1 MCQLPVKIPH
11 RGVEATFKSNDQHSE
26 RANAISRHGIAPR
39 SQGWP
44 GEAAAIFWTRE
55 TGGPLK
61 TANSAGFRFTET
73 SENGVVVIRGSV
85 QWIALVVVLGILGIC
100 GRGG

>member
-1 MCQLPVKIPH
+1 MQAVHGSPPH
-11 RGVEATFKSNDQHSE
+11 RRLVGPG
-26 RANAISRHGIAPR
+26 SRKLP
-39 SQGWP
+39 S
-44 GEAAAIFWTRE
+44 E

-61 TANSAGFRFTET
+61 TANSGGFRFTET

-100 GRGG
+100 ARWWLIHRRAWNPHSRSNEDEAMRRHVNRNYD